1 MVLQQQNNVTCSM
14 MNGMPQKIIN
24 GKLDIQSFRLQTQLY
39 NVAKQLVVIGSDDG
53 CLAKKDN
60 GRGDRKRKRA
70 VVRFH
75 VDDDDDDD
83 DENDRM

>member
-1 MVLQQQNNVTCSM
+1 M
-14 MNGMPQKIIN
+14 MNGMPQKFIN

-39 NVAKQLVVIGSDDG
+39 NVAKQLVIIGSD
-53 CLAKKDN
+53 
-60 GRGDRKRKRA
+60 GDRKRKRA

>member
-1 MVLQQQNNVTCSM
+1 M
-14 MNGMPQKIIN
+14 MNGMPQKFIN

-53 CLAKKDN
+53 CPAKKDN